1 MTQVSPLNAWSIG
14 DSAGRRGRWYFMA
27 RRRYQ
32 LGGALLVAVLLPALI
47 NPSLN
52 LSALTLGGGEATA
65 VGTFFAVC
73 FGSFLLW
80 RMTAF
85 PGVGTVSAL
94 LPAFSAA
101 FAGVV
106 MVFFFARLEYSRLQ
120 FILSFCAVILWF
132 GVVGL
137 LAPRVRRARLLLLP
151 FGRAEDLLTSSQAD
165 WRVATSSADLPADV
179 NGVVADLRADLPPM
193 WQHLLARAAL
203 GGLPVYH
210 WKQVAESLTGMV
222 DIEHFSENNLG
233 SLLPSSIYLRFK
245 RLVDV
250 VAVLVTLP
258 AILVVVGVAAAA
270 ILVSDGRPML
280 FKQKRMGYRGRPFVM
295 IKLRTMVASSAGA
308 AFTADG
314 DDRITRVGRF
324 LRRYRIDE
332 LPQVVNILRGDM
344 SWIGPRPE
352 STELAAW
359 YEREVPFYA
368 YRHIVRPGI
377 TGWAQVNQ
385 GNVAEVK
392 AATGKLRYDFY
403 YIKYFSPWLD
413 ALVVARTIRTL
424 LTGFG
429 VR

>member
-1 MTQVSPLNAWSIG
+1 MTQVSPLNAFSIG
-14 DSAGRRGRWYFMA
+14 DAAGRRRRTHVFA

-32 LGGALLVAVLLPALI
+32 LGGALLVAVLLPASL
-47 NPSLN
+47 NPSFN
-52 LSALTLGGGEATA
+52 IGAPTLGGGEATA
-65 VGTFFAVC
+65 IATFLAVC
-73 FGSFLLW
+73 FGSLLLW

-85 PGVGTVSAL
+85 PGVSTVSAL
-94 LPAFSAA
+94 LPAFGAT
-101 FAGVV
+101 FAGAA
-106 MVFFFARLEYSRLQ
+106 MVIFFARLDYSRLQ
-120 FILSFCAVILWF
+120 FILSFVAVILWF
-132 GVVGL
+132 GLVGL
-137 LAPRVRRARLLLLP
+137 VEPRVRRARLLLLP
-151 FGRAEDLLTSSQAD
+151 FGRAENLLSSSQAD
-165 WRVATSSADLPADV
+165 WRVATCDTDLPSNV
-179 NGVVADLRADLPPM
+179 NGVVADLHADLPSA

-203 GGLPVYH
+203 EGLPVYH

-222 DIEHFSENNLG
+222 DIEHLSENNLG

-250 VAVLVTLP
+250 VAAVLMLP
-258 AILVVVGVAAAA
+258 VILILMGVAAAT
-270 ILVSDGRPML
+270 ILISDGRPVL
-280 FKQKRMGYRGRPFVM
+280 FKQKRMGFRGRPFVM
-295 IKLRTMVASSAGA
+295 VKLRTMRASGGGA

-314 DDRITRVGRF
+314 DARITRVGSF

-332 LPQVVNILRGDM
+332 LPQVLNILRGDM

-352 STELAAW
+352 SIELADW

-413 ALVVARTIRTL
+413 VLIVLRTIRTV

-429 VR
+429 AR